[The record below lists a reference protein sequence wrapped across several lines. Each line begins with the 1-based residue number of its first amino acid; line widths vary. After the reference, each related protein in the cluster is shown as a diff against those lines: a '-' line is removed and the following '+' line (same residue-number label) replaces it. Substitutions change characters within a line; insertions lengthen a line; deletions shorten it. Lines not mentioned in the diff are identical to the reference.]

1 METEIADKE
10 RLIAVVNKAID
21 EAVARTNEAEAQRKL
36 ALTQEKIESVR
47 AEEKANRAKNVEVI
61 DAHARAERETI
72 RLTKQS
78 EAEMIASENRA
89 QAEISQA
96 KAAEFRYEVDAGGNR
111 KLNEAENL
119 RSEESR
125 RSAVMESV
133 VSRLPE
139 IIREQVKPMENIESI
154 KILQVDGL
162 PGLNSP
168 SDGRGGSGG
177 GGGGGGN
184 ISDQVVNSAMKYR
197 TQVAFVDGLMEEIG
211 LPLKNLG
218 AAGGMQFKNFPP
230 KPDAEDSDD

>member
-1 METEIADKE
+1 MLTSQAKARAFVPISAAIRSIAPLLRAASTRFAPE
-10 RLIAVVNKAID
+10 
-21 EAVARTNEAEAQRKL
+21 VAN
-36 ALTQEKIESVR
+36 SR
-47 AEEKANRAKNVEVI
+47 AAASPIPLVAPVI
-61 DAHARAERETI
+61 DAEARAARDTI
-72 RLTKQS
+72 RVTKQS
-78 EAEMIASENRA
+78 EAAKIASEHRA
-89 QAEISQA
+89 DGDMAEA
-96 KAAEFRYEVDAGGNR
+96 KAAEYRYGVDAEGNR

-119 RSEESR
+119 RTEESR
-125 RSAVMESV
+125 RSAILEGV
-133 VSRLPE
+133 VTRLPE

-168 SDGRGGSGG
+168 SEGGGKGG
-177 GGGGGGN
+177 GGERDN

-230 KPDAEDSDD
+230 KPGSDSDSDD